1 MKIFAE
7 IVIQTLL
14 SFFSILFIAR
24 ILGRQQV
31 SQLTFYEYV
40 NGITFGSI
48 AATLA
53 TDINQRTWQHLI
65 GLILFGVLTGI
76 ASYASLKKRSIR
88 KVLEGEPILVI
99 ENGQILEKN
108 LKRTRY
114 SIDDLNIILRQSDCF
129 TPDDVQ
135 YGILEINGQL
145 SVIKRGDKR
154 NVTLGDLNLSPKK
167 ETLPTEIIIGGQII
181 YENLRKRELTGKDM
195 MSNLRMIG
203 IRGIAEVMYATVDED
218 GKFYVDKYE
227 DKLDPNT
234 DMSEDNK
241 GV

>member
-1 MKIFAE
+1 
-7 IVIQTLL
+7 
-14 SFFSILFIAR
+14 
-24 ILGRQQV
+24 
-31 SQLTFYEYV
+31 
-40 NGITFGSI
+40 
-48 AATLA
+48 
-53 TDINQRTWQHLI
+53 
-65 GLILFGVLTGI
+65 
-76 ASYASLKKRSIR
+76 
-88 KVLEGEPILVI
+88 LVI

-129 TPDDVQ
+129 SPDDVQ
-135 YGILEINGQL
+135 YGILEVNGQL

-203 IRGIAEVMYATVDED
+203 IRRISEVMYATVDEV

-227 DKLDPNT
+227 DKLNPNT

-241 GV
+241 RV